1 MYAFTVKNDQGT
13 WDIWHTL
20 LDIPIPE
27 RKERVEAALASGLP
41 ITGQN
46 VTEHKT
52 SIKSGAIWNGTEWT
66 GGNSTSISEE
76 SAINIFAYICNDTII
91 LVQLSSPNTDSD
103 AQITAIFESE
113 NSMIKVPEDQTAS
126 VGDIWDGEKV
136 VKVV

>member
-1 MYAFTVKNDQGT
+1 MYAFTVKNDQDT

-20 LDIPIPE
+20 SDITIPV

-52 SIKSGAIWNGTEWT
+52 SVRSGAVWDGTQWT
-66 GGNSTSISEE
+66 GGDSTPISEE
-76 SAINIFAYICNDTII
+76 VVVNLFAYICNNTII

-103 AQITAIFESE
+103 EQITAIFESE
-113 NSMIKVPEDQTAS
+113 NSMIKVPEGQTAN

-136 VKVV
+136 VNLV